1 MAWLSGHSLSQTVFT
16 CMYIHHVFSLVK
28 ESAAVSEKEDEP
40 PELVFSV
47 LKAYVLATI
56 KCCHFVW
63 REMVSGNVYEA
74 SAIGTINCSKLLA
87 DAINLSRRRILQPIC
102 LVSH

>member
-28 ESAAVSEKEDEP
+28 EDVAVSEKEDEP

-47 LKAYVLATI
+47 LRAYVLATI

-63 REMVSGNVYEA
+63 REMISGNVYEA
-74 SAIGTINCSKLLA
+74 SRIDTNKCSELIA
-87 DAINLSRRRILQPIC
+87 DD
-102 LVSH
+102 VFE